1 MTVFVREI
9 LFDQQRM
16 HFICL
21 NNLHKGNKSIFEI
34 KKIVA
39 ASIFKWK
46 FIYVYL
52 FCNLVNYGSYYN
64 GVR

>member
-1 MTVFVREI
+1 MMITLLMTVFVREI

-34 KKIVA
+34 
-39 ASIFKWK
+39 
-46 FIYVYL
+46 
-52 FCNLVNYGSYYN
+52 
-64 GVR
+64 

>member
-1 MTVFVREI
+1 MCNWIMITLLMTVFVREI

-34 KKIVA
+34 
-39 ASIFKWK
+39 
-46 FIYVYL
+46 
-52 FCNLVNYGSYYN
+52 
-64 GVR
+64 